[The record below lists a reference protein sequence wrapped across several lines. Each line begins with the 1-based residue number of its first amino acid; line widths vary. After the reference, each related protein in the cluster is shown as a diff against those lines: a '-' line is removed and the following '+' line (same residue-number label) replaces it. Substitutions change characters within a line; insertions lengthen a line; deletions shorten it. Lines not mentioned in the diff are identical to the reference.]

1 VSSTPASNTVADAP
15 DDIGPEHPDLFH
27 LGSWVELHEEICRS
41 GRTRRLL
48 VNHRTHMALSLD
60 AEEAEVIRALETES
74 LVAEDPIHSD
84 LLVELSEGGFLA
96 GDEPELCRRGIR
108 VSLTDFDVRWH
119 GADGFVQALYRR
131 GARCLFH
138 PIAVVAQIALGLLGA
153 FAVGVAVFSHAG
165 LHLRVQPAQV
175 PIILGL
181 TVVAVAIHETAHAL
195 VVIRYGRSVD
205 AMGFRLLLG
214 APSFYA
220 ESVDALLLTRR
231 QRLIQA
237 AAGPWAE
244 WLVVSVIALW
254 LLHSPDLLIS
264 PLLRRFI
271 ILNTATIASNLIPFA
286 GLDGSWI
293 LGDALGEPD
302 LHQRSRGALTRLI
315 TNALEGAPQAQGT
328 RALAGYSTLN
338 GLVSAALL
346 ATSAFFW
353 YQLFGNVITELIH
366 FGPIGLTVLVV
377 ATIVLGRPIVLAA
390 GRRVLAAMSAA
401 AQLVQKLRFRLEWR
415 WRIPAVQAL
424 ATSLP
429 SLGLL
434 DDLQLSAL
442 AGHLVRFRTARLEPA
457 AAVVKHRG
465 HFVGLEAVM
474 LNRVLAQTGGG
485 TSRG

>member
-1 VSSTPASNTVADAP
+1 MP
-15 DDIGPEHPDLFH
+15 DPVH

-60 AEEAEVIRALETES
+60 AEEAEVIRALGTES
-74 LVAEDPIHSD
+74 LVAEDPMHSD
-84 LLVELSEGGFLA
+84 LLVELNEGGFLA

-108 VSLTDFDVRWH
+108 VSLSDFDVRWH

-138 PIAVVAQIALGLLGA
+138 PIAVVAQIVLGLLGA
-153 FAVGVAVFSHAG
+153 AAVCVAIFSHAG

-214 APSFYA
+214 APSFYV

-315 TNALEGAPQAQGT
+315 TNALEGAPPGPRDTLVGWLQHAQWLGVGCPAGHFCLLLVP
-328 RALAGYSTLN
+328 ALRERHHRTGSFRPHRTDR
-338 GLVSAALL
+338 
-346 ATSAFFW
+346 
-353 YQLFGNVITELIH
+353 
-366 FGPIGLTVLVV
+366 
-377 ATIVLGRPIVLAA
+377 LGR
-390 GRRVLAAMSAA
+390 GDNRS
-401 AQLVQKLRFRLEWR
+401 
-415 WRIPAVQAL
+415 
-424 ATSLP
+424 
-429 SLGLL
+429 
-434 DDLQLSAL
+434 
-442 AGHLVRFRTARLEPA
+442 RTAHRPRRWPTNPGCNVCCRSTRPEAQVPA
-457 AAVVKHRG
+457 
-465 HFVGLEAVM
+465 
-474 LNRVLAQTGGG
+474 
-485 TSRG
+485 